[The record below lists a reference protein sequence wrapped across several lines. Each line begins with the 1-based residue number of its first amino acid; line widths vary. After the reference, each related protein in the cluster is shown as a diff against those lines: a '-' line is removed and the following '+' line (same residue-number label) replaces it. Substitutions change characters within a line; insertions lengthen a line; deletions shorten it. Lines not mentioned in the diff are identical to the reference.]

1 MRAQFT
7 YEIRVA
13 GHLDETTRTLFAGM
27 EVRYCDDATLIIGQ
41 LDQAALHGVL
51 EMIRSLGLD
60 LLAAR
65 RIRGPSSHPPE

>member
-7 YEIRVA
+7 YEIRIA
-13 GHLDETTRTLFAGM
+13 GHLDETALALFAGL
-27 EVRYCDDATLIIGQ
+27 EVRYRDDATLIIGQ

-51 EMIRSLGLD
+51 EVIRALDLD

-65 RIRGPSSHPPE
+65 RIRDASPHTPE